1 MKRSVSLFLALLVFC
16 FARARL
22 DSTMSLEDAYAK
34 LEKLEQRVA
43 TLEVKVDDKE
53 DAQILLYRDRSTCPI
68 GYQPM
73 ENAHGRTIVIGS
85 DLRGTVS
92 AHSIDDT
99 KSISMP
105 CASMIGVAENGF
117 HKVCNIK
124 SDNSTRLSMEIKEL
138 IPHVILFACARI
150 DPSRPVVP

>member
-1 MKRSVSLFLALLVFC
+1 
-16 FARARL
+16 
-22 DSTMSLEDAYAK
+22 MSLEDVYAR
-34 LEKLEQRVA
+34 LA
-43 TLEVKVDDKE
+43 TLEERVVTLEAKVDDKE

-68 GYQPM
+68 GFKPM
-73 ENAHGRTIVIGS
+73 ENAYGRTIVIGS

-99 KSISMP
+99 KTISMP
-105 CASMIGVAENGF
+105 CSSMIGVAENGF

-138 IPHVILFACARI
+138 IPHVMLMACAKVE
-150 DPSRPVVP
+150 PSRPVVP